1 MDSKKK
7 KMLLTIAFLCLLAGL
22 AIGAFVASKEKEI
35 AKEQMGKN
43 LEVSRATDPA
53 N

>member
-35 AKEQMGKN
+35 AREQMGRN
-43 LEVSRATDPA
+43 MEVSKASDSGK
-53 N
+53 